1 MSQANWSLR
10 RRLLV
15 WLLVPLVLLSALMLV
30 QAFYSARDA
39 ADKAYDRL
47 LLASALAIADRVVV
61 ESGELDVDLPY
72 VALEM
77 LSTTAQDRVFYRVVG
92 PGDAFITGYGDLPS
106 LPDGAAPA
114 DGAPVFFDATYRGDR
129 VRIAAL
135 AQPIAT
141 AEISGLYLVQVA
153 QTRGERDR
161 LTRELVLESASQ
173 LLLLLTVVGLVSWLA
188 IRRGL
193 APLARLQGAIMARSP
208 DDLRPLDQ
216 EVPKEVRHLVGAI
229 NDLLGRLGVTLGGM
243 QRFIADASHQL
254 RTPLAALQTQT
265 EVALR
270 EQDASAVRDALARL
284 QQSTRRT
291 SRLANQLLSLA
302 RATPQPSHGHGP
314 VDLARLAKTV
324 ATDAAATAIE
334 RDIDLG
340 FEADEGPHRVAGDE
354 VLLGELMRN
363 LVDNAL
369 RYCPAGARITV
380 RVRRG
385 DAICLEV
392 EDDGPGI
399 SPVERERV
407 FERFYRAPGSAAD
420 GCGLGLAIV
429 REIAHSH
436 GGTVTLR
443 EGRDGVGLLV
453 QVALPPG
460 G

>member
-15 WLLVPLVLLSALMLV
+15 WLLAPLVLLSALMLV
-30 QAFYSARDA
+30 QAFYSAREA

-61 ESGELDVDLPY
+61 ENGELDVDLPY

-92 PGDAFITGYGDLPS
+92 PGDAFITGYSDLPS
-106 LPDGAAPA
+106 LPDGVAPA

-135 AQPIAT
+135 AQPVTT
-141 AEISGLYLVQVA
+141 AEVSGRYLVQVA

-161 LTRELVLESASQ
+161 LTRELVLGSASQ
-173 LLLLLTVVGLVSWLA
+173 LLLLLAVVVLVSWLA

-229 NDLLGRLGVTLGGM
+229 NDLLGRLGATLGGM

-270 EQDASAVRDALARL
+270 EPDPGAVREALERL

-302 RATPQPSHGHGP
+302 RATPQPPHAHSP
-314 VDLARLAKTV
+314 VDLARLAKSV
-324 ATDAAATAIE
+324 ATDAASTAVE

-340 FEADEGPHRVAGDE
+340 FELDQGPHRVVGDE

-369 RYCPAGARITV
+369 RYCPAGARVTV

-385 DAICLEV
+385 EAICFEV
-392 EDDGPGI
+392 EDDGPGVPP
-399 SPVERERV
+399 SERERV
-407 FERFYRAPGSAAD
+407 FERFYRTPGSAAD

-429 REIAHSH
+429 REIAQSH
-436 GGTVTLR
+436 GGTVELCD
-443 EGRDGVGLLV
+443 GRDGDGLLV
-453 QVALPPG
+453 RVALAPA
-460 G
+460 